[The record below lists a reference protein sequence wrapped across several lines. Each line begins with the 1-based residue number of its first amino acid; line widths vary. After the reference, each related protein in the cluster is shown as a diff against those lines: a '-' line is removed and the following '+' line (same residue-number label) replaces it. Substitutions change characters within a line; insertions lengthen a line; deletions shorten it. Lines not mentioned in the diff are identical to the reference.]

1 MERTWSARAASVLR
15 SAAWSHP
22 GLGAF
27 ITVSSQSLQPI
38 LALMGCPVGGNP
50 IQYMMEKAFAR
61 HELDWRYVSLEIA
74 HDDLPDAVRG
84 MKVMG
89 FVGGN
94 CAMPYKETIGPLL
107 DRLGRTA
114 EWTGVVNLIRREN
127 DELVG
132 ENTEGTALI
141 ESLGGSGELT
151 GRRAVVLGAGRM
163 AKVVAVELAAA
174 GVAAIMVVDRT
185 EPRAAELAK
194 LVTEKT
200 GIAAS
205 SALWDT
211 DYRVAPETDL
221 LIHATSATQG
231 NPDAQIALAVDS
243 LEARLTVVDT
253 TIDPPGTW
261 LLEQARSRGCTAID
275 GVAIF
280 TNQVVLNFR
289 TWTGVEPDRAVLR
302 EAIEEFLEL

>member
-1 MERTWSARAASVLR
+1 M
-15 SAAWSHP
+15 
-22 GLGAF
+22 
-27 ITVSSQSLQPI
+27 SSQSLQPI

-61 HELDWRYVSLEIA
+61 HELDWRYLSLEITP
-74 HDDLPDAVRG
+74 DDLPDAVRG

-94 CAMPYKETIGPLL
+94 CAMPHKETIGPLL

-114 EWTGVVNLIRREN
+114 EWTGVVNLIRREE

-132 ENTEGTALI
+132 ENTEGAALVQLLAGQ
-141 ESLGGSGELT
+141 SELA

-163 AKVVAVELAAA
+163 AKAVAVELAAA
-174 GVAAIMVVDRT
+174 GVAQIAVVDRD
-185 EPRAAELAK
+185 EPRAAELAT
-194 LVTEKT
+194 LVTEKLEV
-200 GIAAS
+200 AAS
-205 SALWDT
+205 PVLWEK

-221 LIHATSATQG
+221 LINATSASDDD
-231 NPDAQIALAVDS
+231 PDAPLSVAIDS
-243 LEARLTVVDT
+243 LEARLTVVDA

-261 LLEQARSRGCTAID
+261 LLEQARSRGCATID
-275 GVAIF
+275 GAAVF

-289 TWTGVEPDRAVLR
+289 TWTGMEPDRAILR